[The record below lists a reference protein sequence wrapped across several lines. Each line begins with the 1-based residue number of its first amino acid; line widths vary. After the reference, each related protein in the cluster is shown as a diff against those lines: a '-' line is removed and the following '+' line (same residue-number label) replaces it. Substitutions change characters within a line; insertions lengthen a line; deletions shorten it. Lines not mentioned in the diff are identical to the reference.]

1 MQMAQVFELVREDLQ
16 KVDAEC
22 RRNIAS
28 EGGLIAHVG
37 EYIILSGGKRIRP
50 MLLLLCARLC
60 GYQGE
65 RQIPI
70 GTVLEFIH
78 TATLL
83 HDDVIDQAT
92 QRRGNPSAHTIWGST
107 ASVLVGDFLFAKAFH
122 LMVQDGDLRIL
133 NILSEMTTRI
143 ARGEIHELV
152 KSYDVTLGEEEYLEI
167 IRDKTACLFSAACQI
182 GGVLGGVSPER
193 VDALAGLGMR
203 LGMAFQLV
211 DDTLDYTPAGEGFGK
226 DPGTDLREGKV
237 TLPLIYTLQKCT
249 AEERERIAS
258 IIGGD
263 EEIQPGGFQATQEI
277 ITKWGG
283 VDYTMEQAR
292 RYVEEA
298 KGLLALLP
306 PARERD
312 ALLAV
317 ADYIVERKA

>member
-182 GGVLGGVSPER
+182 GGVLGGISPAQ

-249 AEERERIAS
+249 AEE
-258 IIGGD
+258 
-263 EEIQPGGFQATQEI
+263 
-277 ITKWGG
+277 
-283 VDYTMEQAR
+283 
-292 RYVEEA
+292 
-298 KGLLALLP
+298 
-306 PARERD
+306 
-312 ALLAV
+312 
-317 ADYIVERKA
+317 